1 MKQLFGTD
9 GIRGVANTELTPEL
23 LVGLGRSLV
32 RTLREEGTERP
43 QILVGRDPRAS
54 GEMLEAALSAGVTS
68 AGGDVVS
75 AGVLPTPGVAY
86 LTAETSAD
94 AGAMISASHN
104 PVEDNGI
111 KFFGPSGGKLTDDEE
126 QRIETLL
133 ERAADDRPVGAHIG
147 RLRRDHELLVRYVE
161 HLAGAASENLS
172 HLHIV
177 LDCANGAASHVAP
190 FVLRRLGAQVDV
202 LNAKPD
208 GTNINAGCGSTHP
221 DVVARAVVE
230 AGADLGLAHDGDAD
244 RLIAVDHQG
253 NIVDGDVILAILAA
267 DLQERSG
274 LDTVVTTVMTNLG
287 FTRAMRERNI
297 EVIQTKVGDR
307 YVREAMLAGGH
318 PIGGEQSGH
327 IILTDYATT
336 GDGVLTAIRLLSVL
350 VRNRKSLAELS
361 RIMTRMPQVLVN
373 VSGVD
378 RQRLPEAETV
388 WRAVEHENEVLGDR
402 GRVLVRA
409 SGTEPLVRVMVEA
422 DTHDRATDVADRLAK
437 IVNAELSPA

>member
-1 MKQLFGTD
+1 MKPLFGTD

-75 AGVLPTPGVAY
+75 AGVLPTPGVAF

-126 QRIETLL
+126 QRIEALL
-133 ERAADDRPVGAHIG
+133 ERAGDDRPVGAHIG

-161 HLAGAASENLS
+161 HLAGATSENLS
-172 HLHIV
+172 HLHII

-244 RLIAVDHQG
+244 RLIAVDHEG
-253 NIVDGDVILAILAA
+253 NIVDGDVILAVLAA
-267 DLQERSG
+267 DLQARSG
-274 LDTVVTTVMTNLG
+274 LDAVVTTVMTNLG

-336 GDGVLTAIRLLSVL
+336 GDGVLTAICLLSVL
-350 VRNRKSLAELS
+350 VRSGKSLAELS
-361 RIMTRMPQVLVN
+361 RIMTRMPQVLIN

-378 RQRLPEAETV
+378 RTRLPHAEPV
-388 WRAVEHENEVLGDR
+388 WRAVEQETEVLGDR

-422 DTHDRATDVADRLAK
+422 DTHDRATDVAERLAK
-437 IVNAELSPA
+437 IVNAELSLP

>member
-126 QRIETLL
+126 HRIEALL

-267 DLQERSG
+267 DLQDRSG

-287 FTRAMRERNI
+287 FTRAMRERSI

-350 VRNRKSLAELS
+350 VRSGKSLAELS
-361 RIMTRMPQVLVN
+361 SIMTRMPQVLIN
-373 VSGVD
+373 VSDVD
-378 RQRLPEAETV
+378 RRRLPEAELV
-388 WRAVEHENEVLGDR
+388 WRAVEQENEVLGDR

-422 DTHDRATDVADRLAK
+422 DTHDRATEVAERLAK
-437 IVNAELSPA
+437 IVNAELSLT

>member
-1 MKQLFGTD
+1 
-9 GIRGVANTELTPEL
+9 VAF
-23 LVGLGRSLV
+23 
-32 RTLREEGTERP
+32 
-43 QILVGRDPRAS
+43 
-54 GEMLEAALSAGVTS
+54 
-68 AGGDVVS
+68 
-75 AGVLPTPGVAY
+75 

-111 KFFGPSGGKLTDDEE
+111 KFFGPGGAKLTDDEE
-126 QRIETLL
+126 LRIEDLL
-133 ERAADDRPVGAHIG
+133 AQGADDRPVGAHIG

-172 HLHIV
+172 HVHVV

-221 DVVARAVVE
+221 DVVAHAVVE

-244 RLIAVDHQG
+244 RLIATDHEG

-267 DLQERSG
+267 DHQQRTG
-274 LDTVVTTVMTNLG
+274 LETVVTTVMTNLG
-287 FTRAMRERNI
+287 FTRAMRERGI
-297 EVIQTKVGDR
+297 EVIQTQVGDR
-307 YVREAMLAGGH
+307 YVREAMLAGDH
-318 PIGGEQSGH
+318 PLGGEQSGH
-327 IILTDYATT
+327 IIMTDYATT

-350 VRNRKSLAELS
+350 ARSGQSLAELS
-361 RIMTRMPQVLVN
+361 RVMRRMPQVLLN
-373 VSGVD
+373 VGGVD
-378 RQRLPEAETV
+378 RDRLPDATAV
-388 WRAVEHENEVLGDR
+388 WDAVRDESDALGEH

-409 SGTEPLVRVMVEA
+409 SGTEPLVRIMVEA
-422 DTHDRATDVADRLAK
+422 DTEHRATEVAERLAK
-437 IVNAELSPA
+437 IVNAELPLT